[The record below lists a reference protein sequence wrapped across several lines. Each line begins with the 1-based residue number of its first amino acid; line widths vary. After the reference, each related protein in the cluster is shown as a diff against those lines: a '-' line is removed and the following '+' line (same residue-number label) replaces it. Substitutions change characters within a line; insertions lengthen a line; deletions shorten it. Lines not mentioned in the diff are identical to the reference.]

1 MQTGVKQRNTLDF
14 TLMSVLLLIFQ
25 FPVDYPVY
33 FKTDYRKDCQSCKWE
48 FKHPDPTHFLQ

>member
-14 TLMSVLLLIFQ
+14 TLISVLLLIFQ

-33 FKTDYRKDCQSCKWE
+33 FKTDYRKE
-48 FKHPDPTHFLQ
+48 FSKLQMGI

>member
-14 TLMSVLLLIFQ
+14 TLISVLLLIFQ

-33 FKTDYRKDCQSCKWE
+33 FKTDYMKDFQSCKWE